1 MSLLNIQFAQEEI
14 KESLKDDFAPIPAG
28 TYTAEITRS
37 EVKENKSGSGNRLS
51 LGFKIL
57 EGNHAGRLVFQDITL
72 RNIND
77 ISQQIGR
84 KKMAQLFHA
93 CGTNGVQ
100 DSSELHGIP
109 MQIKVAIRKDK
120 TGQYDDQ
127 NEIKK
132 FAPLGGSKPSISQSF
147 ANPSYQGQGQGQGQ
161 GQPPQATQPAQANVP
176 PWQRA

>member
-1 MSLLNIQFAQEEI
+1 MALLNMQFNQEEI
-14 KESLKDDFAPIPAG
+14 QEAQQDRYELVPAG

-37 EVKENKSGSGNRLS
+37 EVKENNSGSGNRLS

-57 EGNHAGRLVFQDITL
+57 EGAHAGRLVFQDITL
-72 RNIND
+72 RNTND
-77 ISQQIGR
+77 IAQQIGR
-84 KKMAQLFHA
+84 KQMAQLFHA
-93 CGTNGVQ
+93 CGTNGVE

-132 FAPLGGSKPSISQSF
+132 FAQIGGSKPSFSQPVS
-147 ANPSYQGQGQGQGQ
+147 NQGNQSQMP
-161 GQPPQATQPAQANVP
+161 PPQANSQAQANVP